1 MTRHVIIHRL
11 SSFKEILAMPT
22 ELSGCRLFWILA
34 FLVIPAQM
42 AELIQPH
49 ANSLHFIFA
58 LAVGI
63 IFIAGT
69 WILLPVLKRK
79 FDGEFKIWPFK
90 IQMVL
95 AGVNIPFSALP
106 VPASG
111 WLHVYM
117 ASVGA
122 LSLINGVLSL
132 VIGVFVIERLK
143 LIDSGQLW
151 LWRLFAVFNISSG
164 FLAASI
170 IFAIEAVVVSVLLY
184 GVTGMILSREASV
197 GKLSP
202 APQIIH

>member
-1 MTRHVIIHRL
+1 MSI
-11 SSFKEILAMPT
+11 
-22 ELSGCRLFWILA
+22 ELSGCLLFWILA
-34 FLVIPAQM
+34 ILVVLAQM
-42 AELIQPH
+42 AEIIWPY
-49 ANSLHFIFA
+49 ANSLHFICA
-58 LAVGI
+58 LAVAVV
-63 IFIAGT
+63 FIAGT
-69 WILLPVLKRK
+69 WILLPVLNRK
-79 FDGEFKIWPFK
+79 FGGNFKMWPFK

-95 AGVNIPFSALP
+95 AAVYIPISVLP
-106 VPASG
+106 VPVSG

-132 VIGVFVIERLK
+132 VIGVFVLERLK

-197 GKLSP
+197 GKLLP